1 MRPFETL
8 LVTVFLV
15 GCAGG
20 PEKKTYREDPEASAH
35 LEKGRALFAK
45 AETAPVPTAAL
56 VEAAVELAQAAK
68 IVPSPEHRFA
78 HARVALLLD
87 PDAKDARDE
96 LRSCIDEVPTDAR
109 FLALQAFLD
118 TADAWRA
125 QDASALRGA
134 IPEEVEKALSV
145 AAVVTAREVRAFI
158 GDEAADCAGIIQ
170 RADRVI
176 AGKIVREASE
186 LGSPRAFIDEA
197 RIHLTRG
204 AEFDRK
210 KAYDLVEKAQAVTFK
225 DDEVGR
231 GLLWGSRRTA
241 RTATRELGE
250 MHAEDGE
257 WADALKWYGKAFTGK
272 EDLLDAEGA
281 PDRHAIVAFARLGA
295 IEALGLA
302 GAPEKERG
310 KARLELASSVGFMP
324 AAILLAEL
332 EPTKREE
339 LLAAARKRLS
349 PGGFA
354 GAGDFAGLENLGS
367 TEVENAHN
375 PVKKLEW
382 QRLVFF
388 ARAVQKGGACRLEVE
403 RAAHD
408 AVDAA
413 PDNTTFVYARQFR
426 HLAGDLSAEELQ
438 ATMPRSA
445 HLPAWRASTELAL
458 ATRCLLLDDR
468 AGAELH
474 LDSLLHAGAIFSVE
488 DEIAWGALKVLKS
501 RD

>member
-1 MRPFETL
+1 MRPLATL
-8 LVTVFLV
+8 LVTAFLL
-15 GCAGG
+15 GCAGA
-20 PEKKTYREDPEASAH
+20 PERKTYRDDPEARAH

-56 VEAAVELAQAAK
+56 ADAAAELGQAVK
-68 IVPSPEHRFA
+68 LVPSPEHRFA
-78 HARVALLLD
+78 HARVALILD

-96 LRSCIDEVPTDAR
+96 LRSCLEEVPDDAR
-109 FLALQAFLD
+109 FLALQAFVD
-118 TADAWRA
+118 AADAWRA
-125 QDASALRGA
+125 QDANALRGA

-145 AAVVTAREVRAFI
+145 AAVATAREVRAFV

-170 RADRVI
+170 RADRVR
-176 AGKIVREASE
+176 AGKIVRQASE
-186 LGSPRAFIDEA
+186 LGSPRAFVDEA

-204 AEFDRK
+204 PDFDRK
-210 KAYDLVEKAQAVTFK
+210 KAYELVEKASAATITE
-225 DDEVGR
+225 DEVGR
-231 GLLWGSRRTA
+231 GLLWGSRRTT

-257 WADALKWYGKAFTGK
+257 WKDAVAWYGKAFTAR
-272 EDLLDAEGA
+272 EDLLDAEGV

-324 AAILLAEL
+324 AAILLARL
-332 EPTKREE
+332 DPTKRDE

-354 GAGDFAGLENLGS
+354 GAGDFAGLESLAS

-375 PVKKLEW
+375 PVMRLEW

-388 ARAVQKGGACRLEVE
+388 ARAVQKGGACRLDVE
-403 RAAHD
+403 KAAHD

-413 PDNTTFVYARQFR
+413 PDNTTFTLARQFR
-426 HLAGDLSAEELQ
+426 HISGDLPAEELQ
-438 ATMPRSA
+438 ATMPKSA
-445 HLPAWRASTELAL
+445 HLPSWRASTELAL

-468 AGAELH
+468 AGAERH
-474 LDSLLHAGAIFSVE
+474 LGILLDAGAIFSVD